1 MNKLTIIGN
10 LTGNPESKV
19 VNTQNGSKT
28 VCNFTVAVNRK
39 VRGENAADFFRVA
52 CWDRQAENAMK
63 YLTKGKKVAVVGAVT
78 CSAYTTQDGQA
89 RCTME
94 IQHADEIEYLSARGE
109 DGTPAAAPAP
119 AYATPQDSGFTAVET
134 DELPF

>member
-39 VRGENAADFFRVA
+39 VRGENVADFFRVA
-52 CWDRQAENAMK
+52 CWDKQAENAMK

-78 CSAYTTQDGQA
+78 CRAYKGMRA
-89 RCTME
+89 APVPAGKR
-94 IQHADEIEYLSARGE
+94 ARGRKTAE
-109 DGTPAAAPAP
+109 GTNLI
-119 AYATPQDSGFTAVET
+119 Y
-134 DELPF
+134 